1 MMIKAQELLTLEDVA
16 VEFNREEWQLLDSSQ
31 RDLYWDV
38 MLENYNNLV
47 SLGYQGT
54 KPDLLSKLEHGKE
67 PCIIENEMQ
76 NRICPG
82 FQASTPEVLSKLEQG
97 EPWMMDD
104 EIHCQTR
111 SEVWKFD
118 DHLLEYL
125 QNESMEKRLEPWH
138 EQNQL
143 ENAFHQSITH
153 FLLRQHHDVFGLH
166 GKCMKS
172 NLTLLSQNLSYEI
185 KSSSEFTGDEKSC
198 RHADSEQFHPEIK
211 FPQSQ
216 KLISSKSPF
225 SEHQKTKKTEKPHVC
240 GECGKAFIKKS
251 WLTDHQIIHTGE
263 KPHQCNLCDKAFSRK
278 FMLTEHQRTHTGEKP
293 YQCTDCGK
301 AFLKKSRL
309 NIHQKTHTG
318 EKRYI
323 CSDCGKGFIQKGN
336 LIVHQRIHT
345 GEKPYT
351 CNECGKG
358 FIQKTCLIAHQRFHT
373 GKTPFMCSECGKSCS
388 QKSGLIKHQRIH
400 TGEKPFECSDC
411 GKAFT
416 TKQKLIVHQRTH
428 TGERPYTCNECGKAF
443 AYMSCL
449 GKHKKIHTREKHG
462 DAIKGENPA
471 SQTSDAMQ
479 KKNLV
484 NLVAVHVP
492 SMALQPSVNISE
504 LLANRNVIIMGP
516 PVGRCAPAGDDRG
529 SAEDRT
535 LKSAVS
541 MVVPSV
547 VNYVL
552 FCTVMEVK
560 AVHGSTMLFRRLV
573 SLRKIRQVS
582 EQKLRADPRDTSTVP
597 GVFREQKKMIQAQET
612 LTFDDVAM
620 DFTWEEWQLL
630 TPVQKALYRHVMLEN
645 YSNLVSAGFQ
655 ASISEVL
662 SKLDQGEPWM
672 MDDEIHCQTRSEH
685 RLRTID
691 LIVKNLIVANILVLF
706 SGGFHNTMA
715 NFEWHIMDSDFTCEI
730 SRYVHGVS
738 RSVPI
743 GTTVL
748 LSVFQ
753 AITICPQTSS
763 SAYEMRKELFYVEF
777 LSEAEPPSRHT
788 LAASLLHVKPK
799 YFLFPACEHCL
810 TPRIT
815 KNGFHDTVKN
825 FEWHF
830 MDSDFACRFFP
841 YVRVVGRGVSIG
853 TTFLLSVFQAITISP
868 RTAKWAEL
876 KVKALKCMVPSV
888 ILCWT
893 LNMLVNVIYPMYMS
907 GTLRNRSTTNRK
919 DLGHCS
925 AVSHGQPED
934 SLYAV
939 LLSFPDALC
948 FVLMILASGSTV
960 FILYRHKQRVQNFR
974 RTNIS
979 TISSPESRA
988 TKTILLLTVFGMLG
1002 NFSLLYHYLFLY
1014 CTGIRLKS
1022 IDLLVKNLIVANILV
1037 LLSCGFHNIVA
1048 NFQWRHLDR
1057 DFACRFFPYVRV
1069 VGRGVSI
1076 GTTCLLSVFQVI
1088 TISPRNS
1095 KWAGLKVKALKYVVP
1110 SIVLCWIVNML
1121 VNVIYLMFLSG
1132 DLSNKSITNRK
1143 RYGHCSSV
1151 RHDQTRD
1158 SLYAALLS
1166 FPDVVCFVVMIWAS
1180 GSTVLILYRHKQRVQ
1195 NIHSIKISS
1204 ISSPESRAT
1213 RTILLVEKDVNG
1225 MYLDFVS
1232 LFTYFHQSPRLIALT
1247 LVLTSPSRQQEETV
1261 AFSTF
1266 ICEVESIKEGFASG
1280 ICYPVLDPEH
1290 ADKCHLSYVY
1300 ERNTEKQKRHEQK
1313 RSRTV

>member
-1 MMIKAQELLTLEDVA
+1 MELTPPAGEAQSPSHWTCTEFPSLANESTQGGGHWTLGSVASCLEAQVLSPQEQKNQSKEEEVIGFGSSIFLGYAWLKTSFRTEIESRSTRYINSVFREQKKMIQAQETFTFDDVA
-16 VEFNREEWQLLDSSQ
+16 VDFTWEEWQLLAPVQ
-31 RDLYWDV
+31 KALYRDV
-38 MLENYNNLV
+38 MLENYSNLV
-47 SLGYQGT
+47 SA
-54 KPDLLSKLEHGKE
+54 
-67 PCIIENEMQ
+67 
-76 NRICPG
+76 G

-111 SEVWKFD
+111 SVWKFD

-263 KPHQCNLCDKAFSRK
+263 KPHRCNLCDKAFSRK

-373 GKTPFMCSECGKSCS
+373 GKTPFVCSECGKSCS

-552 FCTVMEVK
+552 FCVT
-560 AVHGSTMLFRRLV
+560 
-573 SLRKIRQVS
+573 
-582 EQKLRADPRDTSTVP
+582 
-597 GVFREQKKMIQAQET
+597 
-612 LTFDDVAM
+612 
-620 DFTWEEWQLL
+620 
-630 TPVQKALYRHVMLEN
+630 EN
-645 YSNLVSAGFQ
+645 
-655 ASISEVL
+655 
-662 SKLDQGEPWM
+662 P
-672 MDDEIHCQTRSEH
+672 
-685 RLRTID
+685 
-691 LIVKNLIVANILVLF
+691 
-706 SGGFHNTMA
+706 
-715 NFEWHIMDSDFTCEI
+715 
-730 SRYVHGVS
+730 
-738 RSVPI
+738 
-743 GTTVL
+743 
-748 LSVFQ
+748 
-753 AITICPQTSS
+753 
-763 SAYEMRKELFYVEF
+763 
-777 LSEAEPPSRHT
+777 
-788 LAASLLHVKPK
+788 
-799 YFLFPACEHCL
+799 
-810 TPRIT
+810 
-815 KNGFHDTVKN
+815 
-825 FEWHF
+825 
-830 MDSDFACRFFP
+830 
-841 YVRVVGRGVSIG
+841 
-853 TTFLLSVFQAITISP
+853 
-868 RTAKWAEL
+868 
-876 KVKALKCMVPSV
+876 
-888 ILCWT
+888 
-893 LNMLVNVIYPMYMS
+893 
-907 GTLRNRSTTNRK
+907 
-919 DLGHCS
+919 
-925 AVSHGQPED
+925 
-934 SLYAV
+934 
-939 LLSFPDALC
+939 
-948 FVLMILASGSTV
+948 
-960 FILYRHKQRVQNFR
+960 
-974 RTNIS
+974 
-979 TISSPESRA
+979 
-988 TKTILLLTVFGMLG
+988 
-1002 NFSLLYHYLFLY
+1002 
-1014 CTGIRLKS
+1014 
-1022 IDLLVKNLIVANILV
+1022 
-1037 LLSCGFHNIVA
+1037 
-1048 NFQWRHLDR
+1048 
-1057 DFACRFFPYVRV
+1057 
-1069 VGRGVSI
+1069 
-1076 GTTCLLSVFQVI
+1076 
-1088 TISPRNS
+1088 
-1095 KWAGLKVKALKYVVP
+1095 
-1110 SIVLCWIVNML
+1110 
-1121 VNVIYLMFLSG
+1121 
-1132 DLSNKSITNRK
+1132 
-1143 RYGHCSSV
+1143 
-1151 RHDQTRD
+1151 
-1158 SLYAALLS
+1158 
-1166 FPDVVCFVVMIWAS
+1166 
-1180 GSTVLILYRHKQRVQ
+1180 
-1195 NIHSIKISS
+1195 
-1204 ISSPESRAT
+1204 
-1213 RTILLVEKDVNG
+1213 
-1225 MYLDFVS
+1225 
-1232 LFTYFHQSPRLIALT
+1232 
-1247 LVLTSPSRQQEETV
+1247 
-1261 AFSTF
+1261 
-1266 ICEVESIKEGFASG
+1266 
-1280 ICYPVLDPEH
+1280 
-1290 ADKCHLSYVY
+1290 
-1300 ERNTEKQKRHEQK
+1300 
-1313 RSRTV
+1313 